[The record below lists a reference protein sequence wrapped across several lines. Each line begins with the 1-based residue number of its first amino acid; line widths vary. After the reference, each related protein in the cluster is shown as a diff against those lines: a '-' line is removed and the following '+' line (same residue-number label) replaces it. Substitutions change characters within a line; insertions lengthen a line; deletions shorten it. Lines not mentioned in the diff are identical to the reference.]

1 MRLGTGSWQP
11 GYRNRK
17 EAERDTE
24 QSQKNRSDRYTVSD
38 SDSQFMSKSE
48 LTFIAENNCT
58 CLDWIKE
65 RTLVVAELL
74 QKLLSQI

>member
-1 MRLGTGSWQP
+1 MRLAQARGSLAIEQKEERGTEYDKSNQ
-11 GYRNRK
+11 NRT
-17 EAERDTE
+17 DII
-24 QSQKNRSDRYTVSD
+24 SD
-38 SDSQFMSKSE
+38 SDSQFMSKSK

-74 QKLLSQI
+74 QKLQSLI